1 MMPISG
7 GQDLERQVE
16 THLIVAGAR
25 RTVGH
30 IVGADLLGVL
40 DDGDGLED
48 TLRADRNGIGAVAQ
62 DIAEDHVFDA
72 LLVILLLD
80 VERDVAR
87 GAQRERLLLDDF
99 QFGGREAARV
109 GDGGMHLVALL
120 LGEVFHTERGI
131 ETPAER
137 QYDFS
142 FFMLFP
148 FLIFYFF
155 LRLNTFFSQFRNAI
169 R

>member
-1 MMPISG
+1 MSRVGVMMPISG
-7 GQDLERQVE
+7 ARIWNVRSKRTWSLP
-16 THLIVAGAR
+16 GAR
-25 RTVGH
+25 RTVRH

-87 GAQRERLLLDDF
+87 SAQRERLLLDDF
-99 QFGGREAARV
+99 QFGGREAAV
-109 GDGGMHLVALL
+109 LAMAVC
-120 LGEVFHTERGI
+120 T
-131 ETPAER
+131 
-137 QYDFS
+137 S
-142 FFMLFP
+142 
-148 FLIFYFF
+148 
-155 LRLNTFFSQFRNAI
+155 
-169 R
+169 